1 MLTRLFKVI
10 HWIGTLMLLYAVLV
24 FPIAF
29 GISVAQ
35 ELTSPQKPQSSEA
48 RCALNDKLCF
58 SDQDIERAVE
68 QLNRRDDI
76 AKGLDPD
83 VEAIKRAEAWR
94 NRTFFE
100 RMPDPEP
107 DELWP
112 ETEVYVFDYELRYL
126 HLAMLAYICGVII
139 AYIGTGRLT
148 LLPWR
153 IR

>member
-58 SDQDIERAVE
+58 TDQDIERAVE

-83 VEAIKRAEAWR
+83 VEAKKRAEAWR

-100 RMPDPEP
+100 RMPRPYP
-107 DELWP
+107 DKLWP
-112 ETEVYVFDYELRYL
+112 ETEIYVSDYKLSYPQF
-126 HLAMLAYICGVII
+126 AALAYIFCVIV

>member
-10 HWIGTLMLLYAVLV
+10 HWIGTLMLLHFVLAIPVAV
-24 FPIAF
+24 
-29 GISVAQ
+29 GISVFDQLTYTPPAER
-35 ELTSPQKPQSSEA
+35 ELKGEYTDA
-48 RCALNDKLCF
+48 I
-58 SDQDIERAVE
+58 IE
-68 QLNRRDDI
+68 LNRQLEEAARALARQADI
-76 AKGLDPD
+76 ARGLDPD
-83 VEAIKRAEAWR
+83 VEAEKRAEARR

-112 ETEVYVFDYELRYL
+112 ETEVYVFDYELRYP
-126 HLAMLAYICGVII
+126 HLATLAYICGVII